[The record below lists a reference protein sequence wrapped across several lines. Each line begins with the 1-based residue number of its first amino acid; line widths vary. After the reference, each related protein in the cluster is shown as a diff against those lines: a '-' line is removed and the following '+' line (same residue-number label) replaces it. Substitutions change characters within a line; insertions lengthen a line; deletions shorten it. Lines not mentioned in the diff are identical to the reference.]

1 MLDFDQENTNYNNN
15 YMKWSLYM
23 YFIIITLFL
32 RAAAENDKESLKA
45 WLLAGVD
52 ISTPDYSGN
61 TAIQVVSVEKLLV
74 NEIIMYYF

>member
-1 MLDFDQENTNYNNN
+1 MEFIH
-15 YMKWSLYM
+15 M

-32 RAAAENDKESLKA
+32 RAAAENDKESLEA
-45 WLLAGVD
+45 WLLAGVN

-74 NEIIMYYF
+74 NEIVIIMYYF